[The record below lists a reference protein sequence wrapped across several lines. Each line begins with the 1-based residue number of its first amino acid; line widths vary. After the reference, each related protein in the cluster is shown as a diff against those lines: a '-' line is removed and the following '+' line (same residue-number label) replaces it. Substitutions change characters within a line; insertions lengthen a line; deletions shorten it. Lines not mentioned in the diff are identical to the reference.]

1 MVGFEEQLIVPPVWF
16 IKRFGLETVDQLA
29 VTVLTS

>member
-1 MVGFEEQLIVPPVWF
+1 MVGFDQQLIVPPVWF

-29 VTVLTS
+29 VIALTS